1 MTAKFTSL
9 MIAIVVMVPVAG
21 AILNQAAQMVA

>member
-9 MIAIVVMVPVAG
+9 MIACLVMAPAAY